1 MEIADKQDD
10 VNSDSLKSS
19 TLIGAELSAQALAEL
34 RYQAMASF
42 NDIVVIPQ
50 SSD

>member
-1 MEIADKQDD
+1 MEIADKQGD
-10 VNSDSLKSS
+10 VNTDSQKRSAL
-19 TLIGAELSAQALAEL
+19 LDVDLSEQALAEL

-42 NDIVVIPQ
+42 NDMVLVPD